1 MTGYQAHL
9 AIVNP
14 YLDDGGRVATYH
26 TLDRQGML
34 NLVQNEIALYVT
46 SNGIESAENIAWDCA
61 RRILAWTDDHRR
73 DVRTWTFSREGM
85 RISVTVTPFVVGSDL
100 PR

>member
-9 AIVNP
+9 VTVNP
-14 YLDDGGRVATYH
+14 YYDNGGHVATYR
-26 TLDRQGML
+26 TLDRQAML
-34 NLVQNEIALYVT
+34 SLVQNEIALYVT

-61 RRILAWTDDHRR
+61 RSILAWTDDHRH
-73 DVRTWTFSREGM
+73 DVRTWTFSREDM
-85 RISVTVTPFVVGSDL
+85 KISVTVTPYILGADL

>member
-1 MTGYQAHL
+1 MGYQAHL
-9 AIVNP
+9 VIVNP
-14 YLDDGGRVATYH
+14 YLDNGGHVATYR
-26 TLDRQGML
+26 TSDRQGML

-61 RRILAWTDDHRR
+61 RRILAWTDDHP
-73 DVRTWTFSREGM
+73 DWKRTWTLVREDM
-85 RISVTVTPFVVGSDL
+85 RISVTVTPYVVGSDL